1 MKLGNLKIAVRL
13 GMTFC
18 IVVAILAIIIS
29 IALNVL
35 SRLNDDTARII
46 TERWPAIE
54 VAQGNY
60 TEANNIS
67 LAIRNMMLH
76 YDVADQQKELANI
89 VRSRTAIK
97 NNDARL
103 QKMIVDE
110 AGLALL
116 KKTLSLQ
123 TRFMQQQDKVLEYID
138 LTMLDEAKKYLT
150 VEVLPDFIAYRDSL
164 AQLVAY
170 QAGLMQAASQDTQSS
185 YVFTRNLIV
194 TIGVLGLLL
203 VGVIG
208 AMMTRSITVPMQH
221 AVAIAEVV
229 ARGDFTSDIRSGN
242 NDETGKL
249 LTSLQH
255 MNTSLHRT
263 VDEVRQGADSITT
276 ASLEVAD
283 GMDDLSSRTEQQ
295 AIALQHSASSI
306 EQLTAMVRHNADSA
320 QQVNTLAISASDIAA
335 EGGTVVAE
343 VVKTMEAINASAKKI
358 VDIISVI
365 DGIAFQTNIL
375 ALNAAVEAAR
385 AGEQGRGFAVVA
397 SEVRTLA
404 QRSANAAREIKGLI
418 DTSVDNV
425 GYGSKLVNQAGTTMS
440 GIVVSVKKVADIIGE
455 ISTASHEQS
464 LGIEQINRAIAEMDG
479 TTQQNAALVRQVS
492 VASQALQ
499 HQAASLG
506 QAVSVFKLRHAGLHP
521 PEAAA
526 VLPMSATE
534 QQRLTLAMTVD

>member
-18 IVVAILAIIIS
+18 IVVAIMAVIIS

-35 SRLNDDTARII
+35 SRLNDDTSRII

-54 VAQGNY
+54 VAQANY

-67 LAIRNMMLH
+67 LAIRNMMLL
-76 YDVADQQKELANI
+76 YDAADQQKELASI

-97 NNDARL
+97 KNDDKL
-103 QKMIVDE
+103 QQMIVDAE
-110 AGLALL
+110 GLSIL

-123 TRFMQQQDKVLEYID
+123 ARFMQQQDKVLEYID

-150 VEVLPDFIAYRDSL
+150 VEVLPDFIAYRDAL

-170 QAGLMQAASQDTQSS
+170 QASRMQAANQEAQSS
-185 YVFTRNLIV
+185 YFFTRNLILG
-194 TIGVLGLLL
+194 IGALGLLL
-203 VGVIG
+203 VGFIG
-208 AMMTRSITVPMQH
+208 AMMTRSITVPMRH
-221 AVAIAEVV
+221 AVEIAEVV
-229 ARGDFTSDIRSGN
+229 ARGDFTADTRTGN
-242 NDETGKL
+242 DDETGKL
-249 LTSLQH
+249 LTSLHH
-255 MNTSLHRT
+255 MNISLHRT
-263 VDEVRQGADSITT
+263 VDEVRQGADSIAT

-295 AIALQHSASSI
+295 AIALQNSASSI

-320 QQVNTLAISASDIAA
+320 QQVNTLAISASGIAS

-397 SEVRTLA
+397 SEVRNLA
-404 QRSANAAREIKGLI
+404 QRSASAAKEIKGLI
-418 DTSVDNV
+418 DESVNNV

-440 GIVVSVKKVADIIGE
+440 GIVISVKKVADIIAE

-499 HQAASLG
+499 HQAANLG
-506 QAVSVFKLRHAGLHP
+506 QSVSVFKLRNVESRSAGSTLALSAP
-521 PEAAA
+521 
-526 VLPMSATE
+526 ATE
-534 QQRLTLAMTVD
+534 QRLVLAMRSD